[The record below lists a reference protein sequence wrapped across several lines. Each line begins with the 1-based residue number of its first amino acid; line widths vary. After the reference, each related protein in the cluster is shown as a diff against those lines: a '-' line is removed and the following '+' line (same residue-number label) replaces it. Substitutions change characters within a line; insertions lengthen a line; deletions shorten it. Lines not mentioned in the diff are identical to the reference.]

1 MVIVALGFAR
11 AVARTKELSV
21 ETEIEGNL
29 LRTLHRWATAQ
40 DENFTTDAFAHLLR
54 HLVSEEPE
62 AAARVLARITGRECW
77 DSLLQAP
84 PESRRVET
92 VTQGPVAEGVLDIK
106 VEAPGVLVYIEVKTG
121 SDVNPDQLRRYRAE
135 LERAVAHE
143 KVLVLLTRKHVDLTR
158 IPTRLDNAVRWF
170 QVGEWLEELKLAN
183 QNEKSRVTAYL
194 IRQFTGFLKERG
206 MSVDK
211 VTWQLTDGVRS
222 LVYLKQML
230 YEAVSNFG
238 CEEIGQVGAQETCG
252 WSFVKGKVL
261 YNVAMKYSEPGILHF
276 KACGVNKSRAEQI
289 GYGSVEPC
297 KTKEGKNSY
306 AWCHRLDLGSEE
318 VHFFART
325 KSNQI
330 QRIEQFLRESIQASV
345 PSLEQEEKTA

>member
-1 MVIVALGFAR
+1 LGFAR
-11 AVARTKELSV
+11 AVARRKELPV
-21 ETEIEGNL
+21 ETDIEGNL

-40 DENFTTDAFAHLLR
+40 DENFTTDAFAHLLG
-54 HLVSEEPE
+54 HLVSEEPK
-62 AAARVLARITGRECW
+62 AAARILARITGRECW

-84 PESRRVET
+84 PESRRVKT
-92 VTQGPVAEGVLDIK
+92 VTQDPVAEGVLDIK
-106 VEAPGVLVYIEVKTG
+106 VEAPGVLVYIEVKIK

-135 LERAVAHE
+135 LEQAGEHE
-143 KVLVLLTRKHVDLTR
+143 KALVLLTRKHVDLTR

-170 QVGEWLEELKLAN
+170 QVGEWLDEELKLAN

-222 LVYLKQML
+222 LVYLKRML
-230 YEAVSNFG
+230 YEAVSNSV
-238 CEEIGQVGAQETCG
+238 CEQIGQNTGMETCG
-252 WSFVKGKVL
+252 WAFFKDKVQ
-261 YNVAMKYSEPGILHF
+261 YNIAMKYSEPGILHF
-276 KACGVNKSRAEQI
+276 KAYGVNKSRAEQI
-289 GYGSVEPC
+289 GYGSVELWE
-297 KTKEGKNSY
+297 TNRY
-306 AWCHRLDLGSEE
+306 AWCHRLNMESEE

-330 QRIEQFLRESIQASV
+330 QCIEQFLKECIRASD
-345 PSLEQEEKTA
+345 PSLEREEKTA